1 MWPVGFSHGAGAMPT
16 DSKAARRQA
25 RLLPALPQVAAAF
38 VSGRSKAS
46 MLLIASVA
54 ILSGCATERPA
65 ERPES
70 EPEVLGIASVYANE
84 LRGRLTADGE
94 RYNPDALTA
103 ASLQFPLGTHV
114 RVENLANG
122 KHVVV
127 RINDRGPYD
136 PGRIIDLS
144 ARAARALGLE
154 KPGLAKVRVQAV
166 GH

>member
-1 MWPVGFSHGAGAMPT
+1 MPT
-16 DSKAARRQA
+16 DTKPPEGRLA
-25 RLLPALPQVAAAF
+25 LLPALPRVAAAL
-38 VSGRSKAS
+38 VNGRSKAS
-46 MLLIASVA
+46 MLLVASVA
-54 ILSGCATERPA
+54 ILSGCATKRPT
-65 ERPES
+65 ETPES
-70 EPEVLGIASVYANE
+70 KPEVLGIASVYANE

-94 RYNPDALTA
+94 RYDPDALTA

-114 RVENLANG
+114 RVENLADG

-154 KPGLAKVRVQAV
+154 KPGLAKVRIQAV

>member
-1 MWPVGFSHGAGAMPT
+1 MPT
-16 DSKAARRQA
+16 DTKPPEGRLA
-25 RLLPALPQVAAAF
+25 LLPALTHVAAGL
-38 VSGRSKAS
+38 VSGRSKTC
-46 MLLIASVA
+46 MLLVASVA
-54 ILSGCATERPA
+54 ILSGCATER
-65 ERPES
+65 RPET
-70 EPEVLGIASVYANE
+70 PESKPEMLGIASVYANE

-94 RYNPDALTA
+94 RYDPDALTA

-154 KPGLAKVRVQAV
+154 KPGLAKVRIQAV